1 MNGNGVRQF
10 YKQRVAIMAGL
21 RQMQLFSIRG
31 QPRPLFG
38 VEDQAWLD
46 NISRLLDKV
55 AEISELASA
64 YRPLCKH

>member
-1 MNGNGVRQF
+1 
-10 YKQRVAIMAGL
+10 MAGL
-21 RQMQLFSIRG
+21 RQMQLFSIQG

-64 YRPLCKH
+64 YRPL